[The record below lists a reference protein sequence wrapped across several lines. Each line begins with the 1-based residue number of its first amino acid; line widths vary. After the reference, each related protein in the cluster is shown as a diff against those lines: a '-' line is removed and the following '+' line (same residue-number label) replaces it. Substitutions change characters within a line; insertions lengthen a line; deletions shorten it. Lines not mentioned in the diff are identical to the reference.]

1 MVKVSLFNSTN
12 DVFINH
18 KNINTITI
26 QDDNRLLVKMQNG
39 DVCILNMN
47 ITTFL
52 ERVKEYDSALLKFNN
67 KWGEQ
72 SWKK

>member
-39 DVCILNMN
+39 EVCILNMN

-67 KWGEQ
+67 K
-72 SWKK
+72 